1 MKKMKKALALMMA
14 AVFAVSAAGCST
26 PTTTVGDAGTEA
38 PAADSGDSGEASAD
52 SGDSS
57 GVKRFVYSVKSDIAT
72 LDGQMSNSVA
82 DSTVGYHLS
91 APLYR
96 NVQGTAQPEVATD
109 YTVSD
114 DGLVYTFTLRQ
125 DAKWSDGEPLTAHD
139 YEYGMKRLMDP
150 ATASP
155 FAFIGEHFKNGYE
168 VETGAVPVDEL
179 GVKALDDYTLEIT
192 LSHPAGYFI
201 GMVGMTSFAPAR
213 QDIVEKYGTEYCSTA
228 DKQVY
233 SGPFMATEFGNG
245 KVVMKKNPN
254 YFDADKIK
262 LDEVEVITV
271 SNADTALSMFE
282 NGELDYVE
290 IPNAMVPQY
299 EGQSL
304 SHMSGA
310 NDYVALN
317 HANKYLANKNFRL
330 ALNDAI
336 HREEYNLLANDGVY
350 QPNQRYVLPIVAGAE
365 KTFGEEY
372 PYEAFPLQ
380 SDMDKANEYMAA
392 AMSELGISDPS
403 EISLKLL
410 TPDDDTS
417 KVISE
422 VIANQFN
429 TALGINVEIEM
440 VPYKTK
446 NTRMNAKEYEMI
458 YTGWAPDYS
467 DPNTYLEL
475 WESTSSYNYLN
486 YNSPEYDAQMA
497 LSRETTGKERMD
509 ALFAAEQILLEDG
522 ALVPLQLRLV
532 HYLVSDRVQGFE
544 TYFVGYDL
552 NYLYADIV
560 E

>member
-1 MKKMKKALALMMA
+1 MKKIKKSLALIMAAALA
-14 AVFAVSAAGCST
+14 VTAAGCST
-26 PTTTVGDAGTEA
+26 PTTSVSE
-38 PAADSGDSGEASAD
+38 PAASAEGDGSGETTGSAAGAET
-52 SGDSS
+52 SGE
-57 GVKRFVYSVKSDIAT
+57 KTFVYSVKADIAT
-72 LDGQMSNSVA
+72 LDNQMANSVA
-82 DSTVGYHLS
+82 DSTVGYHLT

-96 NVQGTAQPEVATD
+96 NVQGTPQPEVATD

-125 DAKWSDGEPLTAHD
+125 DAKWSDGEPLTAKD

-213 QDIVEKYGTEYCSTA
+213 KDIVEKYGSDYCATA

-254 YFDADKIK
+254 YFDAGKIK
-262 LDEVEVITV
+262 LDGVEVITV
-271 SNADTALSMFE
+271 SNQDTAISMFE

-290 IPNAMVPQY
+290 IPNAMVSQY
-299 EGQSL
+299 EGVSL
-304 SHMSGA
+304 SHYSGA

-317 HANKYLANKNFRL
+317 HENKYLANKNFRL
-330 ALNDAI
+330 ALNYAI
-336 HREEYNLLANDGVY
+336 NREEYNLLANDGVY
-350 QPNQRYVLPIVAGAE
+350 KPNQRYVLPTVAGVE
-365 KTFGEEY
+365 KEYGEEY

-392 AMSELGISDPS
+392 AMSELGVSDPS

-429 TALGINVEIEM
+429 AALGIDVEIEM

-446 NTRMNAKEYEMI
+446 NTRMNAKDYEMI

-497 LSRETTGKERMD
+497 ISRETDGRERMD
-509 ALFAAEQILLEDG
+509 ALFNAEKILLEDG
-522 ALVPLQLRLV
+522 AIVPLQLRLV
-532 HYLVSDRVQGFE
+532 HYLVSDRVQNFE
-544 TYFVGYDL
+544 TYFVGYDV
-552 NYLYADIV
+552 NYLYADIA

>member
-201 GMVGMTSFAPAR
+201 GMVGMTASLPRDRTSSRNTAP
-213 QDIVEKYGTEYCSTA
+213 STA
-228 DKQVY
+228 RRLT
-233 SGPFMATEFGNG
+233 SRFTAARSWPPSSETA
-245 KVVMKKNPN
+245 
-254 YFDADKIK
+254 K
-262 LDEVEVITV
+262 L
-271 SNADTALSMFE
+271 S
-282 NGELDYVE
+282 
-290 IPNAMVPQY
+290 
-299 EGQSL
+299 
-304 SHMSGA
+304 
-310 NDYVALN
+310 
-317 HANKYLANKNFRL
+317 
-330 ALNDAI
+330 
-336 HREEYNLLANDGVY
+336 
-350 QPNQRYVLPIVAGAE
+350 
-365 KTFGEEY
+365 
-372 PYEAFPLQ
+372 
-380 SDMDKANEYMAA
+380 
-392 AMSELGISDPS
+392 
-403 EISLKLL
+403 
-410 TPDDDTS
+410 
-417 KVISE
+417 
-422 VIANQFN
+422 
-429 TALGINVEIEM
+429 
-440 VPYKTK
+440 
-446 NTRMNAKEYEMI
+446 
-458 YTGWAPDYS
+458 
-467 DPNTYLEL
+467 
-475 WESTSSYNYLN
+475 
-486 YNSPEYDAQMA
+486 
-497 LSRETTGKERMD
+497 
-509 ALFAAEQILLEDG
+509 
-522 ALVPLQLRLV
+522 
-532 HYLVSDRVQGFE
+532 
-544 TYFVGYDL
+544 
-552 NYLYADIV
+552 
-560 E
+560 